1 MRRVR
6 DGALGALMPRVPLR
20 SLGALC
26 GEALFYYQRRAA
38 KPWPVVAPN
47 RLTGPAGLYPDGI
60 IKIPPFGASWIEAPP
75 FDAAPVSEIH
85 SAAEG
90 LFCTRY
96 PFAGT
101 APPNR
106 VCAEPPA
113 ASVPLPSLAEL
124 PAVLTSGSGFCGPT
138 GAAMPCALVEAVAC
152 AGARLP
158 APSVTVGSDCTLVLA
173 AFTRSVIG
181 LPFCS
186 PVEAVRRKLFTTEA
200 RRMRGG

>member
-1 MRRVR
+1 MRRGR

-47 RLTGPAGLYPDGI
+47 RLTGPAGLYPDGV

-85 SAAEG
+85 SAAEE

-101 APPNR
+101 VPPNN

-113 ASVPLPSLAEL
+113 ASVPLPSLAAL
-124 PAVLTSGSGFCGPT
+124 PAVLTTGSGFCGPT
-138 GAAMPCALVEAVAC
+138 GAATPSAFVEAGAC
-152 AGARLP
+152 AGMRVPLV
-158 APSVTVGSDCTLVLA
+158 SVTVASDCTFVLA
-173 AFTRSVIG
+173 SFPGSVIE
-181 LPFCS
+181 P
-186 PVEAVRRKLFTTEA
+186 PITQ
-200 RRMRGG
+200 